1 MRTAVKCLNW
11 LDQRLEFWL
20 GFFLYAYLA
29 GIIVVEVFRRYVL
42 NAASTWGEETAIY
55 VFIWLSYIAAA
66 KGVRSRRHL
75 AVDTLRDRMPRIGQ
89 FCAYVLSDLCFFTL
103 AAIVVYYSLSPIGL
117 NIKYDQRMPGAD
129 IPMAFATAAVSFGW
143 SLIAIRVVQRFVDL
157 VKRFSAG
164 KPLVDPV
171 ALGEVVKD

>member
-1 MRTAVKCLNW
+1 MRTVVKCLNW
-11 LDQRLEFWL
+11 LDQHIEFWL

-55 VFIWLSYIAAA
+55 AFIWLSYIAAA

-89 FCAYVLSDLCFFTL
+89 FCAYVLSDSMFFHACRDRRVL
-103 AAIVVYYSLSPIGL
+103 L
-117 NIKYDQRMPGAD
+117 
-129 IPMAFATAAVSFGW
+129 AFAYLAQHQVRPAHAGRRYSDGLRDRGCLVRLVVDRDSRGPAVCRSGQAF
-143 SLIAIRVVQRFVDL
+143 QC
-157 VKRFSAG
+157 G
-164 KPLVDPV
+164 KAPRGSGR
-171 ALGEVVKD
+171 AW

>member
-1 MRTAVKCLNW
+1 MRTAVKCLNL

-42 NAASTWGEETAIY
+42 DAASSWGEETAIY
-55 VFIWLSYIAAA
+55 AFIWTSYIAAA

-75 AVDTLRDRMPRIGQ
+75 AIDAVRDRMPRIGQ
-89 FCAYVLSDLCFFTL
+89 FCAYVLNDLCFFTL
-103 AAIVVYYSLSPIGL
+103 AAIVVYYSLSPIWL
-117 NIKYDQRMPGAD
+117 NIKYDQRMQGAD
-129 IPMAFATAAVSFGW
+129 IPMALATAAVPFGW

-157 VKRFSAG
+157 VKRFKAG
-164 KPLVDPV
+164 KPLVDAAP
-171 ALGEVVKD
+171 LGEVD

>member
-1 MRTAVKCLNW
+1 MRTVVKCLNW
-11 LDQRLEFWL
+11 LDQHIEFWL

-55 VFIWLSYIAAA
+55 AFIWLSYIAAA

-103 AAIVVYYSLSPIGL
+103 AAIVVYYSLSPYLAQHQVRPAHAGRRYSDCL
-117 NIKYDQRMPGAD
+117 RDRGCLVQLVVDRDSRGPAVCRSGQ
-129 IPMAFATAAVSFGW
+129 AF
-143 SLIAIRVVQRFVDL
+143 QC
-157 VKRFSAG
+157 G
-164 KPLVDPV
+164 KGPRGSGR
-171 ALGEVVKD
+171 AW